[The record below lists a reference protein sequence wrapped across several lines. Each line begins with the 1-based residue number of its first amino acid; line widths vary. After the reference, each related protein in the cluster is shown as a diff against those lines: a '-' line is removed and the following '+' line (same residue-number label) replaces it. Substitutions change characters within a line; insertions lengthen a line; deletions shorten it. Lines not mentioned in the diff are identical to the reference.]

1 MWPQIWTFLVLC
13 RYNFRTTS
21 NQTGTASVVRHSS
34 LHDSS
39 EEEKAKSLPIFQCNS
54 NITPLYHSNDFSNNN
69 GMDSTAIDFLAKQKA
84 FEAKPDPKWTIK
96 HLQSSSAFQPD
107 RDILLSLSHPII
119 QVKVDAAFGNTILA
133 QGRGLNQE
141 VQVKHHHHHH
151 VHDVP
156 QHQQIPNHDELSE
169 KDVAAE
175 APQCGPSD
183 VLGALIE
190 GNVGNHS
197 LHSSDSGINHSSN
210 EQNMSSSPINS
221 RGSKEGT
228 SSPIGVGSKSG
239 VEQNHVSQREVALNK
254 FRQKRKET
262 CFEKKVT
269 LNLYLYKHE
278 AASLYLTETITLQ
291 FSQPE
296 VIHIMLGHLWMYV

>member
-1 MWPQIWTFLVLC
+1 
-13 RYNFRTTS
+13 
-21 NQTGTASVVRHSS
+21 
-34 LHDSS
+34 
-39 EEEKAKSLPIFQCNS
+39 
-54 NITPLYHSNDFSNNN
+54 
-69 GMDSTAIDFLAKQKA
+69 
-84 FEAKPDPKWTIK
+84 
-96 HLQSSSAFQPD
+96 
-107 RDILLSLSHPII
+107 
-119 QVKVDAAFGNTILA
+119 
-133 QGRGLNQE
+133 
-141 VQVKHHHHHH
+141 
-151 VHDVP
+151 
-156 QHQQIPNHDELSE
+156 
-169 KDVAAE
+169 
-175 APQCGPSD
+175 
-183 VLGALIE
+183 
-190 GNVGNHS
+190 
-197 LHSSDSGINHSSN
+197 
-210 EQNMSSSPINS
+210 MSSSPINS

>member
-1 MWPQIWTFLVLC
+1 M
-13 RYNFRTTS
+13 N
-21 NQTGTASVVRHSS
+21 VVRHSL

-54 NITPLYHSNDFSNNN
+54 NSTPLYHSNDFTNNN
-69 GMDSTAIDFLAKQKA
+69 GMDSATIDFLTKQKE
-84 FEAKPDPKWTIK
+84 FVAKPDPKSTVK

-107 RDILLSLSHPII
+107 HDSLLSLSHPIV
-119 QVKVDAAFGNTILA
+119 QDEADAAFGNTILA

-141 VQVKHHHHHH
+141 VQVEHHHLHYHHHHHG
-151 VHDVP
+151 HDVP
-156 QHQQIPNHDELSE
+156 LHQQIPNHDELSE
-169 KDVAAE
+169 KDMAAE

-183 VLGALIE
+183 VLGAPIE
-190 GNVGNHS
+190 GNVGIHS
-197 LHSSDSGINHSSN
+197 LHSSDSGSSHSSD

-221 RGSKEGT
+221 RGSKDGT

-239 VEQNHVSQREVALNK
+239 VEQNHVSKREVALNK
-254 FRQKRKET
+254 FRQKRKER

-278 AASLYLTETITLQ
+278 AASLYLTE
-291 FSQPE
+291 P
-296 VIHIMLGHLWMYV
+296 

>member
-1 MWPQIWTFLVLC
+1 M
-13 RYNFRTTS
+13 N
-21 NQTGTASVVRHSS
+21 VVRHSPLQDS
-34 LHDSS
+34 L

-54 NITPLYHSNDFSNNN
+54 NSTPRYHFNDFSNNN
-69 GMDSTAIDFLAKQKA
+69 GIDSTTIDFLTKQKA
-84 FEAKPDPKWTIK
+84 FEAKPDPKSTVK

-107 RDILLSLSHPII
+107 RDSLLSLSHPII
-119 QVKVDAAFGNTILA
+119 QVKADAAFGNTILA

-141 VQVKHHHHHH
+141 VQVEHHHLHYHHHHH

-156 QHQQIPNHDELSE
+156 QHQQTPNHDELSE
-169 KDVAAE
+169 KGMAAE

-183 VLGALIE
+183 VLGAPIE
-190 GNVGNHS
+190 GNVRIHS
-197 LHSSDSGINHSSN
+197 LHSSDSGSNHSSN
-210 EQNMSSSPINS
+210 EQNMISSPINS

-239 VEQNHVSQREVALNK
+239 VEQNHVSKREVALNK
-254 FRQKRKET
+254 FRQKRKERS
-262 CFEKKVT
+262 FEKKVT
-269 LNLYLYKHE
+269 LNLYLYKHK

>member
-1 MWPQIWTFLVLC
+1 M
-13 RYNFRTTS
+13 N
-21 NQTGTASVVRHSS
+21 VVRHSPR
-34 LHDSS
+34 S

-54 NITPLYHSNDFSNNN
+54 NSTPLYHFNDFSNNN
-69 GMDSTAIDFLAKQKA
+69 GIDSTTIDFLTKQKA
-84 FEAKPDPKWTIK
+84 FEAKPDPKSTVK

-107 RDILLSLSHPII
+107 RDSLLSLSHPII
-119 QVKVDAAFGNTILA
+119 QVKADAAFGNTILA

-141 VQVKHHHHHH
+141 KQVDHHHLHYHHHHH

-169 KDVAAE
+169 KDMAAE

-183 VLGALIE
+183 VLGAPIE
-190 GNVGNHS
+190 GNVRIHS
-197 LHSSDSGINHSSN
+197 LHSSDSGSNHSSN
-210 EQNMSSSPINS
+210 EQNMISSPINS

-239 VEQNHVSQREVALNK
+239 VEQNHVSKREVALNK
-254 FRQKRKET
+254 FRQKRKERN
-262 CFEKKVT
+262 FEKKVT

-278 AASLYLTETITLQ
+278 AASVYLTETVTL
-291 FSQPE
+291 
-296 VIHIMLGHLWMYV
+296 

>member
-1 MWPQIWTFLVLC
+1 MLHLVTLYWHKEGAWIR
-13 RYNFRTTS
+13 RYRLSTTITTMCMMCPS
-21 NQTGTASVVRHSS
+21 TNRY
-34 LHDSS
+34 
-39 EEEKAKSLPIFQCNS
+39 PIMMSC
-54 NITPLYHSNDFSNNN
+54 
-69 GMDSTAIDFLAKQKA
+69 QK
-84 FEAKPDPKWTIK
+84 
-96 HLQSSSAFQPD
+96 
-107 RDILLSLSHPII
+107 
-119 QVKVDAAFGNTILA
+119 
-133 QGRGLNQE
+133 
-141 VQVKHHHHHH
+141 
-151 VHDVP
+151 
-156 QHQQIPNHDELSE
+156 

-183 VLGALIE
+183 ELGALIE

-197 LHSSDSGINHSSN
+197 LHRSDSWSNDSSN

-239 VEQNHVSQREVALNK
+239 VEQREVALNK
-254 FRQKRKET
+254 FRQKRKER